1 MTGNRIPLIL
11 GAIMIVAVL
20 GSVLVP
26 KKEKTDVVGAC
37 GIGSGAVKLLAND
50 FPATQAIGA
59 AVIACNDAENG
70 ATVTTNLNKDHKDL
84 IVPAFAAN
92 PPEFTTSHVTN
103 STLVAVM
110 NDGLAMPLDDLI
122 AKHGANV
129 QNMQKVTIDGKVM
142 AVAFM
147 ANAQHMFYR
156 KDVLDAAGVGVPST
170 YEEVL
175 AAAEAIKS
183 KGLMEYPIGGT
194 YKAGWNL
201 GEEFVNMY
209 LGHGGEFFKAGTA
222 EASVNNAQGLA
233 TLKMMKALTGY
244 MNPDYLTHDSN
255 AIQAEWEAGNIAMTN
270 LWGSRAGAVTDGEGS
285 TAEIESNTMFAAA
298 PTVGGGSTPATTL
311 WWDGFAIAKNASAA
325 DAEASFMAMMQGIST
340 EMATANADDAN
351 WLIAGSKPRA
361 IGVGVVDSASGGASP
376 YPMLPW
382 MGALHGALG
391 AEIADFLQGKE
402 SAEQT
407 LADVEAAY
415 TTAAKEKG
423 FL

>member
-1 MTGNRIPLIL
+1 MYMRTVIAAGTL
-11 GAIMIVAVL
+11 AVMSSAAHA
-20 GSVLVP
+20 G
-26 KKEKTDVVGAC
+26 C
-37 GIGSGAVKLLAND
+37 GIGSGSVKLLAND
-50 FPATQAIGA
+50 FPATQAIAAAATACDGGGA
-59 AVIACNDAENG
+59 SVSA
-70 ATVTTNLNKDHKDL
+70 NLNKDHKDL
-84 IVPAFAAN
+84 IVPGFTAN
-92 PPEFTTSHVTN
+92 PPEFTTAHVTN

-122 AKHGANV
+122 AKHGGDI

-147 ANAQHMFYR
+147 ANAQHLFYR
-156 KDVLDAAGVGVPST
+156 KDVLDAAGVGVPAT
-170 YEEVL
+170 YEDVL
-175 AAAEAIKS
+175 AAAKAIKD
-183 KGLMEYPIGGT
+183 KGIMEYPLGGT

-209 LGHGGEFFKAGTA
+209 LGHGGAFFKAGTA
-222 EASVNNAQGLA
+222 EASVNNAKGVA
-233 TLKMMKALTGY
+233 TLNMMKALTAY
-244 MNPDYLTHDSN
+244 MNPDYLTHESN

-285 TAEIESNTMFAAA
+285 TADIEASTMFAAA
-298 PTVGGGSTPATTL
+298 PTVAGGSTPATTL

-325 DAEASFMAMMQGIST
+325 DAEASFLAMVNGTSADMA
-340 EMATANADDAN
+340 AANADAAN
-351 WLIAGSKPRA
+351 WLIAGAKPRA

-382 MGALHGALG
+382 MGTLHGALG
-391 AEIADFLQGKE
+391 AEIADFLQGNE

-415 TTAAKEKG
+415 TAAAKEKG